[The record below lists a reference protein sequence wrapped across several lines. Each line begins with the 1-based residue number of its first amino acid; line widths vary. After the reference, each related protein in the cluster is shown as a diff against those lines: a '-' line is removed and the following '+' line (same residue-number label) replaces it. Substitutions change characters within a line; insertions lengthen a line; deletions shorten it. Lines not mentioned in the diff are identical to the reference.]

1 MLIVVP
7 KLVEQNVAINPLEC
21 RIRTPSTTFLDS
33 RFASVFNAK
42 DQMTQINAYLTFN
55 GSCREAMVFYKG
67 CFGGDLTLQTVEG
80 SPMENQFPAEAKKK
94 ILHASLTSDRLV
106 LLGSDMSGPGGLIK
120 GNTISLSLNCSSEEE
135 IKRFFSNL
143 SSGGQV
149 VHPLHE
155 FFAGT
160 MGTLTD
166 KFEKDWLLYYEK
178 KQRTGKIE
186 P

>member
-1 MLIVVP
+1 MP
-7 KLVEQNVAINPLEC
+7 KLAEQNVAINPLEC
-21 RIRTPSTTFLDS
+21 RIYTPSNLINDS
-33 RFASVFNAK
+33 RFVPSFNAN

-55 GSCREAMVFYKG
+55 GNCRDAMAFYEE
-67 CFGGDLTLQTVEG
+67 CLGGELTLQTVEG
-80 SPMENQFPAEAKKK
+80 SPMENQFPPEAKEK
-94 ILHASLTSDRLV
+94 ILHASLSSGSLV
-106 LLGSDMSGPGGLIK
+106 LLGSDLSGPGGLIK

-135 IKRFFSNL
+135 IKKFFSNL

-149 VHPLHE
+149 AHPLHE

-178 KQRTGKIE
+178 KKHTDKIE